1 VPGDVLRCECERRGD
16 VTVERIEPN
25 EAAIGAELL
34 EMLAMRLCVTAK
46 DVETGKVDTAADE
59 VICRSPV
66 GRFDAL
72 TCA

>member
-1 VPGDVLRCECERRGD
+1 
-16 VTVERIEPN
+16 
-25 EAAIGAELL
+25 
-34 EMLAMRLCVTAK
+34 MLAMRLCVTAK

-72 TCA
+72 TGA